1 MLLTLPWL
9 GSLIL
14 GRVDIVNGEGRDEQ
28 VSRFNLKSFINQVPE
43 QHVQNFV
50 IVIS

>member
-14 GRVDIVNGEGRDEQ
+14 GRVDIVNGEGRDGQ

-43 QHVQNFV
+43 QHNNSVYCTPT
-50 IVIS
+50 